1 MTENR
6 VFELRVPA
14 CAVIEKIIS
23 SPKYGVV
30 AATMKYLGR
39 EITFFRTDF
48 LKLERVAW
56 DAAEIFSET
65 WFHEEVPAE
74 VLESVR
80 KNHGFFLTKDFLEK
94 SENEK
99 RGSNYEEAVQLAE
112 SLEIPELNATLPYGV
127 IYDTL
132 GKWLI
137 ETEFLSEQ
145 EWLFC
150 PLNKKE
156 QEKLLKRD
164 CCGANISELLGDI
177 FKMEW
182 TNEKFANKVVAREG
196 QPFNDGESNYVAR
209 KRYIYSQD
217 FRIPEAKARAFLY
230 F

>member
-6 VFELRVPA
+6 VFEMRIPT

-23 SPKYGVV
+23 VPKYGVV
-30 AATMKYLGR
+30 AATMKYLGT

-56 DAAEIFSET
+56 DDAEIFSET
-65 WFHEEVPAE
+65 WFHEEIPAE

-80 KNHGFFLTKDFLEK
+80 NNHGFFLTRNFLEK
-94 SENEK
+94 TEGRS
-99 RGSNYEEAVQLAE
+99 GNYNDAVLLAE
-112 SLEIPELNATLPYGV
+112 ELEIPELKSTLPYGV

-132 GKWLI
+132 GMWLI
-137 ETEFLSEQ
+137 ETGFLTKD
-145 EWLFC
+145 EWLFN
-150 PLNKKE
+150 PQDKKE

-177 FKMEW
+177 FEMEW
-182 TNEKFANKVVAREG
+182 TNEKFADKVVAREG
-196 QPFNDGESNYVAR
+196 KTFNDGEGNYVAR

-217 FRIPEAKARAFLY
+217 FRIPEAKVRAFLY